1 MTGKYSNSDT
11 DVVSYRNRS
20 KESVYSDGQEL
31 KFHQYTYTLTNLTLP
46 HLCVCP
52 KQRPEFPTS
61 YVVVAYMCI

>member
-31 KFHQYTYTLTNLTLP
+31 KFHQYKTKKTKHWPLIFTD
-46 HLCVCP
+46 
-52 KQRPEFPTS
+52 
-61 YVVVAYMCI
+61 

>member
-31 KFHQYTYTLTNLTLP
+31 KFHQYKTKQKQKT
-46 HLCVCP
+46 P
-52 KQRPEFPTS
+52 KHWPLIFTD
-61 YVVVAYMCI
+61 